1 MTVKGF
7 RGVIF
12 TSDASGKLNGWS
24 IDDVTDGIDL
34 MPADTD
40 NADGQVYTIDGQ
52 KMRDSASDTDG
63 MPGGVYVVKGKKI
76 VIK

>member
-1 MTVKGF
+1 
-7 RGVIF
+7 
-12 TSDASGKLNGWS
+12 
-24 IDDVTDGIDL
+24 